1 MVSCPTCPKNL
12 EWYLI
17 NRGHSERRGREEM
30 SAISR
35 VSLISQWSIIEKFCQ
50 SSKRMNTLWILGF
63 HTNILWKLTN
73 KKRDFRGSKKQ
84 KVCTAYQL

>member
-1 MVSCPTCPKNL
+1 MKKCLFPLNKDMVSCPTCPKNL

-35 VSLISQWSIIEKFCQ
+35 VSLISQWSIIDKIL
-50 SSKRMNTLWILGF
+50 SK
-63 HTNILWKLTN
+63 
-73 KKRDFRGSKKQ
+73 
-84 KVCTAYQL
+84 